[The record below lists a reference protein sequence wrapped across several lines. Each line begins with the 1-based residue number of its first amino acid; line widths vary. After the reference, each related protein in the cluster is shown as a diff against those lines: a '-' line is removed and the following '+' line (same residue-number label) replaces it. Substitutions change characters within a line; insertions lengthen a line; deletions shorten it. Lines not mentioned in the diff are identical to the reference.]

1 MIHTWELGR
10 LCLHPIGEIHQL
22 RPTLTYLDILS
33 RKNKRH
39 RTGGGGSDS
48 ESDGGPPP
56 DPDEPAPNPVP
67 RKEKTLGREAR
78 EAQVSARKSNEK
90 GELQPL
96 QGGLSTIRREML
108 SIIHDEQDES
118 WTSLD
123 YCDEQVCDWYTSFH
137 CFILIHVRRPENPGL
152 HWIPYSHKTKRV

>member
-1 MIHTWELGR
+1 
-10 LCLHPIGEIHQL
+10 LHPIGEIHQL

-67 RKEKTLGREAR
+67 SPKKEKTLGREAR

-118 WTSLD
+118 WTGLD
-123 YCDEQVCDWYTSFH
+123 YCDEQVCD
-137 CFILIHVRRPENPGL
+137 
-152 HWIPYSHKTKRV
+152 